1 MYCINCGKEILN
13 DADFCPHCGAKQ
25 KRNMSEEINEMKNKA
40 NNFSKKIDS
49 EVEQAVGD
57 VLNNN
62 KSIGIRKLKTDRNII
77 PVILLNLITCGIYWF
92 YTIYN
97 LSLDINQACDGDGDR
112 TPGLGTYIILSFIT
126 CGLYIFYWEYKIA
139 NRIQKNASKYNLN
152 IQENGTTVLMW
163 RLFGYLLC
171 VLGTYFGV
179 HILFKNANAICDAYN
194 KKHNL

>member
-1 MYCINCGKEILN
+1 MYCSNCGKEIPN
-13 DADFCPHCGAKQ
+13 DADFCPNCGAKQ
-25 KRNMSEEINEMKNKA
+25 NRNIEEQINEVKNKA
-40 NNFSKKIDS
+40 NNFSKKIDG
-49 EVEQAVGD
+49 EVEQAVGE
-57 VLNNN
+57 VLNDS
-62 KSIGIRKLKTDRNII
+62 KSTRDRKLKTDRSII
-77 PVILLNLITCGIYWF
+77 ILILLSSITCGIYWF

-97 LSLDINQACDGDGDR
+97 LSLDINQACEGDGDR

-163 RLFGYLLC
+163 RLFGYILC

-179 HILFKNANAICDAYN
+179 YILFKNANAICDAYN